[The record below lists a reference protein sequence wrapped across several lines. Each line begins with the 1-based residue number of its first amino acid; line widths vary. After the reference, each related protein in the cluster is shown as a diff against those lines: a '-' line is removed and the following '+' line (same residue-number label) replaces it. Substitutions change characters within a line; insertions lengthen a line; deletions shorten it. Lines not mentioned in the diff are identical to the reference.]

1 MNLIATRRFVI
12 VAASLVGAL
21 VIGWDVA
28 HGSLFL
34 PSVAV
39 VALLLGLAPQ
49 LVGMW
54 ADAFF
59 GGILMVGYLVGN
71 RGFAQLNAPGIP
83 LLPGEAMLGI
93 ALALVAW
100 RSARLRSLPFRR
112 DVINWLVLM
121 WIIIGAARIPF
132 DFRQHGFV
140 AVRDFA
146 MIYYA
151 LFFFIAQVWAT
162 QTVERRWLQN
172 CLALGFALCG
182 PVFYVF
188 DQRQE
193 WFTSNLAI
201 AGVPLIFVKSD
212 VAGGFMA
219 AAIPWF
225 VYRYANNRRL
235 GWLALAGLA
244 LACAIACNSRAAV
257 VAFLVGVL
265 WLIVLRSWRML
276 GGIAVL
282 IVAGCLALGAHAI
295 ADRRPFTATPLYRLY
310 ESATSVADFGGTRR
324 YLTANLADK
333 PDNNQFRLVWWR
345 AVIDETWTSS
355 LWLGLGFGR
364 DLAAEFLRIY
374 YADANEEFSARSPHN
389 FLLTVFGRMGLLGV
403 SVVLALLGAMA
414 FMTWQ
419 AGRRLPVAAR
429 TTGSLPL
436 WLAAWAVLTSACFGV
451 VLEGPMGAVVFWT
464 LLGLANA
471 TAKGETAIAQEESTE
486 ETPSPSSVQVVHPVR
501 C

>member
-1 MNLIATRRFVI
+1 M
-12 VAASLVGAL
+12 
-21 VIGWDVA
+21 IGWDVA

-34 PSVAV
+34 PSLAV
-39 VALLLGLAPQ
+39 IALLLGLVPLLA
-49 LVGMW
+49 GMW

-59 GGILMVGYLVGN
+59 GGILLVGYLVGN

-93 ALALVAW
+93 ALALIAW
-100 RSARLRSLPFRR
+100 RSARHQSLPFRR
-112 DVINWLVLM
+112 DAINYLVLM

-132 DFRQHGFV
+132 DFRHHGLV

-162 QTVERRWLQN
+162 QTQERRWLQN
-172 CLALGFALCG
+172 CLAVGFALCG
-182 PVFYVF
+182 PIFYVF

-193 WFTSNLAI
+193 WFTSNLSI

-225 VYRYANNRRL
+225 VYRYAGSRRL

-244 LACAIACNSRAAV
+244 LACAVASNSRAAV

-265 WLIVLRSWRML
+265 WLIVLRAWRML

-282 IVAGCLALGAHAI
+282 IAAGCLALGTHAI
-295 ADRRPFTATPLYRLY
+295 ADRRPLTATPLYRLY
-310 ESATSVADFGGTRR
+310 ESVASVADFGGTRQ

-345 AVIDETWTSS
+345 ALIDETWASS
-355 LWLGLGFGR
+355 RWLGLGFGR
-364 DLAAEFLRIY
+364 DLAAEFLRVY

-389 FLLTVFGRMGLLGV
+389 FMLTVFGRMGLVGV
-403 SVVLALLGAMA
+403 SIVLALLGAMA
-414 FMTWQ
+414 FMTWR
-419 AGRRLPVAAR
+419 AGKRLPFAAR
-429 TTGSLPL
+429 TMGSLPL

-471 TAKGETAIAQEESTE
+471 VADGETAV
-486 ETPSPSSVQVVHPVR
+486 VQDAPAVEAPFPRPVHDVAPAR